1 MVNARDQAKVQTD
14 ASGQAF
20 VMVNGEKRKVLIN
33 ERGQQYFVKADGK
46 IEIINQFDEDEE
58 SEEEENLLDENGCCK
73 TCK

>member
-1 MVNARDQAKVQTD
+1 MVNARDQANVQTD

-46 IEIINQFDEDEE
+46 IEIIN
-58 SEEEENLLDENGCCK
+58 
-73 TCK
+73 